1 MHGSD
6 ALAAKR
12 QAKIHLTRFFGLTSF
27 ISISVTAL
35 LIIVFIRGLIVS
47 SVEAISEQ
55 GNSTLT
61 RAAVSFFA
69 DELNAFIEQ
78 TEQNGEA
85 DAAANTVSTHL
96 RRHIHDLLRETS
108 VVRVKIYDWSG
119 RVIYSTKSEQ
129 IGRMQEGNLGFAAA
143 ISGNETTRI
152 IYRDTFNLF
161 DEETAD
167 ENLVQTYV
175 PIHTQDKDNIIG
187 VFEIYS
193 DINEQIKEAGARV
206 AGLIVGVVVVMVILF
221 AILLFHIK
229 RAERIVE
236 EQQRENRE
244 RQHTLEVLS
253 SKMLTA
259 QEDEKKRIANELHE
273 DVVQTLVAV
282 KFHLE
287 NQLQQLSKKADSST
301 NEPEMIVKVL
311 QDAARKIRAVAVDL
325 RNPSL
330 DDFGLRTTVDS
341 MVKEYSSVSDDL
353 NFVATVQIPE
363 DEIPL
368 ERKTIIYRILSET
381 LTEICKLGYSAGTIK
396 IDLKQ
401 SPEGMKLGI
410 ETNWRNE
417 IGNDDLGAVDGFGSM
432 REKTILSGGD
442 FSSVRNDSGSITR
455 LSVWPN

>member
-1 MHGSD
+1 ME
-6 ALAAKR
+6 AKR

-35 LIIVFIRGLIVS
+35 LIIIFIRGLIVS
-47 SVEAISEQ
+47 SVEEISEK

-61 RAAVSFFA
+61 RAAVSFFS

-78 TEQNGEA
+78 AEQNDDE
-85 DAAANTVSTHL
+85 DAAAQMVSTHL

-119 RVIYSTKSEQ
+119 RVIYSTKSGQ

-161 DEETAD
+161 DEETAED
-167 ENLVQTYV
+167 NLVQTYV
-175 PIHTQDKDNIIG
+175 PIHAPDKSTVVG

-193 DINEQIKEAGARV
+193 DINEQIEEAGASV
-206 AGLIVGVVVVMVILF
+206 AGLIIGVVAVMVILF
-221 AILLFHIK
+221 SILFFHIK
-229 RAERIVE
+229 RAERVVKQ
-236 EQQRENRE
+236 QQRENRE
-244 RQHTLEVLS
+244 RQHTLEILS

-259 QEDEKKRIANELHE
+259 QEDEKKRIADELHE

-287 NQLQQLSKKADSST
+287 NRLQHLSKDSDSST
-301 NEPEMIVKVL
+301 NGSDPIVKVL

-330 DDFGLRTTVDS
+330 DDFGLKTTIAS

-363 DEIPL
+363 EEIPL
-368 ERKTIIYRILSET
+368 ERKNIIYRILNET
-381 LTEICKLGYSAGTIK
+381 LTAICKLGYSAGTIK
-396 IDLKQ
+396 IDLMQ

-410 ETNWRNE
+410 ETNWRDE

-442 FSSVRNDSGSITR
+442 FSSVRNNSGSVSR
-455 LSVWPN
+455 VSVWPH

>member
-1 MHGSD
+1 M
-6 ALAAKR
+6 AAKR
-12 QAKIHLTRFFGLTSF
+12 QAKIHLARFFGLTSF

-61 RAAVSFFA
+61 NAAVSFFSE
-69 DELNAFIEQ
+69 ELNAFIELV
-78 TEQNGEA
+78 ERDGEA
-85 DAAANTVSTHL
+85 GVAAMMASTRL

-119 RVIYSTKSEQ
+119 RVIYSTKSGQ

-161 DEETAD
+161 DEETAED
-167 ENLVQTYV
+167 NLVQTYV
-175 PIHTQDKDNIIG
+175 PIHALDKSTVVG

-193 DINEQIKEAGARV
+193 DINEQIKEAGASV
-206 AGLIVGVVVVMVILF
+206 AGLIIGVVVVMVILF
-221 AILLFHIK
+221 GILFFHIK
-229 RAERIVE
+229 RAERVVKQ
-236 EQQRENRE
+236 QQRENRE
-244 RQHTLEVLS
+244 RQHTLEILS

-287 NQLQQLSKKADSST
+287 NQLQQLGKDTDSST
-301 NEPEMIVKVL
+301 NEPDPIVKVL

-330 DDFGLRTTVDS
+330 DDFGLKTTITS
-341 MVKEYSSVSDDL
+341 MVKEYSSISDDL

-363 DEIPL
+363 EEIPL
-368 ERKTIIYRILSET
+368 ERKNIIYRILNET
-381 LTEICKLGYSAGTIK
+381 LTAICKLGYSAGTIK
-396 IDLKQ
+396 IDLMQ

-410 ETNWRNE
+410 ETNWRDE

-442 FSSVRNDSGSITR
+442 FSSVRNDSGSVSR
-455 LSVWPN
+455 VSVWPH

>member
-1 MHGSD
+1 M
-6 ALAAKR
+6 
-12 QAKIHLTRFFGLTSF
+12 
-27 ISISVTAL
+27 
-35 LIIVFIRGLIVS
+35 S
-47 SVEAISEQ
+47 SVEEISEQ

-61 RAAVSFFA
+61 RAAVSFFS

-78 TEQNGEA
+78 AEQNGEEG
-85 DAAANTVSTHL
+85 AAAQMVPYHL

-119 RVIYSTKSEQ
+119 RVIYSTKPEQ

-152 IYRDTFNLF
+152 LYRDTFNLF
-161 DEETAD
+161 DEETAED
-167 ENLVQTYV
+167 NLVQTYV
-175 PIHTQDKDNIIG
+175 PIHTPDKSSIIG
-187 VFEIYS
+187 VFEIYA
-193 DINEQIKEAGARV
+193 DINDQIKDAGASV
-206 AGLIVGVVVVMVILF
+206 AGLIIGVVVVMVILF
-221 AILLFHIK
+221 GILLFNIK

-236 EQQRENRE
+236 DKQRENRE

-287 NQLQQLSKKADSST
+287 SQLQQLSNDTDSSKD
-301 NEPEMIVKVL
+301 EPEQIIKVL

-353 NFVATVQIPE
+353 NFVASVQIPE

-381 LTEICKLGYSAGTIK
+381 LTAICKLGYSEGTIK
-396 IDLKQ
+396 IDLMQ

-410 ETNWRNE
+410 ETNWRDE

-442 FSSVRNDSGSITR
+442 FSSVRNDSGSVTR
-455 LSVWPN
+455 QSVWPN